1 MQRFYRKI
9 LTSRS
14 IRLLVIFFF
23 LCTSSCTSVRSIP
36 TTSPQDLVY
45 RLEIGDTVHVSTKSG
60 GTFDFKIT
68 DITDDA
74 IHGDAVQI
82 PLEEIDSIEKKE
94 FSTAKTVAAGAS
106 IVTVVAVAAFV
117 GFLFIVKSAI
127 KDSFK

>member
-1 MQRFYRKI
+1 M
-9 LTSRS
+9 
-14 IRLLVIFFF
+14 VIFFF